1 MLPPLIPFLA
11 LGSPLGSLLGSWLIH
26 RLSQRTFDLIAVSMS
41 AVAAAAL
48 LVPAI

>member
-11 LGSPLGSLLGSWLIH
+11 LGSLLGSWLIH